1 MLLHTDISYKH
12 MESPWGKLT
21 LAASPRGLF
30 GIWFEGQ
37 KHHPNLQN
45 WVATPHHPLLADAEI
60 LLQDFWQKNLKFGTP
75 ARQALQHIPIDLHGG
90 TVFQQAVWQ
99 ALLAIP
105 MGAKLHHIKLHGALY
120 NDCAKD
126 PALSKIFIQ
135 TIQAI
140 NPDLI
145 VYGLSGSHTIQQA
158 ILLGQPFSNEAFADR
173 TYQLSGQLTPRYM
186 DNAMINDPSQACDQV
201 LRMIIDNKVA
211 TLNGEDIN
219 IEADTICI
227 HGDGANAVAIAT
239 TLYDTL
245 KNNNI
250 EIKYP

>member
-1 MLLHTDISYKH
+1 MPFS
-12 MESPWGKLT
+12 SKLI
-21 LAASPRGLF
+21 AP
-30 GIWFEGQ
+30 I
-37 KHHPNLQN
+37 
-45 WVATPHHPLLADAEI
+45 
-60 LLQDFWQKNLKFGTP
+60 
-75 ARQALQHIPIDLHGG
+75 IDLNCDMGEGFENEEIIMPFISSANIACGFHAGDEDSIKNTIELAMKYG
-90 TVFQQAVWQ
+90 VAIGAHPSYDDRENFGRESHLVS
-99 ALLAIP
+99 LLEMAELIADQIYLFEKVAIP

-145 VYGLSGSHTIQQA
+145 VYGLSGSHTIQQS
-158 ILLGQPFSNEAFADR
+158 IILGQPFSNEAFADR
-173 TYQLSGQLTPRYM
+173 TYQHSGQLTPRYM

-211 TLNGEDIN
+211 TINGEDIN
-219 IEADTICI
+219 IEVDTICI

-239 TLYDTL
+239 TLYDSL